1 MAFSRARFWELLKAR
16 PQGALTEVSREIEPK
31 DGYVVEK
38 LLLKVET
45 GETIRGFIARPAD
58 DTRRHP
64 ALLYMHS
71 HGGKYEVG
79 ADELLNGHDYIGP
92 LGPVFARAGYVT
104 LVIEMPLFGTRAT
117 VTESALC
124 KALLWRGKVLMG
136 QMLSELSGALSYL
149 AARADVDPARIG
161 GFGMSMGCTHGFML
175 AALDD
180 RIKAVAHLCCF
191 ADYDAMID
199 LGAHD
204 GHGHYMTIPGLVAE
218 TSVGEIC
225 GAIVPRPQLICLG
238 EADSLTPP
246 AAVAKARAETEAAYR
261 AAGHPEA
268 LTVCIEPG
276 VKHQETPA
284 MREKVLEFF
293 KQMLS

>member
-1 MAFSRARFWELLKAR
+1 MAFSRERFWALLKAE
-16 PQGALTEVSREIEPK
+16 PQGAPIIVQREIEPR

-38 LLLKVET
+38 LLLEVEN
-45 GETIRGFIARPAD
+45 GETIRGFVARPTD

-71 HGGKYEVG
+71 HGGKYEIG
-79 ADELLNGHDYIGP
+79 ADELLEGHDYIGP

-104 LVIEMPLFGTRAT
+104 LVIEMTLFGTRAKIS
-117 VTESALC
+117 ESALS

-149 AARADVDPARIG
+149 AARPDVDPARIG

-191 ADYDAMID
+191 ADYDVMID
-199 LGAHD
+199 LAAHD
-204 GHGHYMTIPGLVAE
+204 GHGQYMTIPGLLAE
-218 TSVGEIC
+218 TSAGRIC
-225 GAIVPRPQLICLG
+225 GMIAPRPQLICLG
-238 EADSLTPP
+238 SADALTPP
-246 AAVAKARAETEAAYR
+246 GAVAKARVETEVAYR
-261 AAGHPEA
+261 ASGHPGA
-268 LTVCIEPG
+268 LQIFIEPG

-284 MREKVLEFF
+284 MREKVLAFF
-293 KQMLS
+293 QRTL

>member
-1 MAFSRARFWELLKAR
+1 MAFSRARFWELLKAA
-16 PQGALTEVSREIEPK
+16 PQSAPLLISQEIK
-31 DGYVVEK
+31 AHDDYVIES
-38 LLLKVET
+38 LLLEVEN
-45 GETIRGFIARPAD
+45 GETIRGFVTRPAD

-79 ADELLNGHDYIGP
+79 ADELVKGHDYIGP

-104 LVIEMPLFGTRAT
+104 LVIEMPLFGTRAKIS
-117 VTESALC
+117 ESALS

-149 AARADVDPARIG
+149 AARPDVDPDRIG

-191 ADYDAMID
+191 ADYDVMID

-225 GAIVPRPQLICLG
+225 GAIAPRPQLICLG
-238 EADSLTPP
+238 EADALTPP
-246 AAVAKARAETEAAYR
+246 SAVYKARVQTEAAYR
-261 AAGHPEA
+261 TAGHPEA
-268 LTVCIEPG
+268 LQFFIEPG
-276 VKHQETPA
+276 VEHQETPA
-284 MREKVLEFF
+284 MREKFLQFF
-293 KQMLS
+293 GQALT